1 MADSPIARSPIAPAG
16 PMEMEGDWV
25 VSRRHSSAALRL
37 ADLSP
42 LTKIAVKAEIPPFE
56 VEYGHSSR
64 LGDWL
69 VIGSGP
75 SEWTLLGPIGGTT
88 KIETTGFATII
99 DLTHGRA
106 LVRLTG
112 DQAAKVLEKVCSI
125 DLSDSMCPNG
135 AAFRASVANLV
146 TDVIRDDTEGIRSYL
161 LHCERSSGQF
171 LFDSLID
178 AGAEFNIDVDGFPRH
193 GSLGRTSG

>member
-1 MADSPIARSPIAPAG
+1 MADGPIARSPIAPAG
-16 PMEMEGDWV
+16 PIEVDGGWV
-25 VSRRHSSAALRL
+25 VSRRQSSAALRL

-42 LTKIAVKAEIPPFE
+42 LTKVAVKAEMPPFD

-64 LGDWL
+64 LGEWL

-75 SEWTLLGPIGGTT
+75 GEWTLLGPIGVTR
-88 KIETTGFATII
+88 KIDTTGFVTVI

-112 DQAAKVLEKVCSI
+112 DQAANVLEKVCSI
-125 DLSDSMCPNG
+125 DLTDSMCPNG

-146 TDVIRDDTEGIRSYL
+146 TDVIRDDIEGIRSYL

-178 AGAEFNIDVDGFPRH
+178 AGAEFDIDVDGLRPQ
-193 GSLGRTSG
+193 GSPARAGG